1 MKKRFNHR
9 TDNPRTQGVRI
20 RRLHQNLD
28 LCRKHGVSPATFYN
42 WKNKYGG
49 MEISDAQR
57 LRELETENSKLKKL
71 LAEAELEKL
80 MLKELVSKN

>member
-1 MKKRFNHR
+1 
-9 TDNPRTQGVRI
+9 
-20 RRLHQNLD
+20 D

-80 MLKELVSKN
+80 MLKELVSKNSLGLPKNGRPQES

>member
-1 MKKRFNHR
+1 MKKRFTTEQIIR
-9 TDNPRTQGVRI
+9 VLKESESGVSTS
-20 RRLHQNLD
+20 D